1 MLAGGTALGQA
12 ITVLVAPLLTR
23 LYTPED
29 FGVLAVYTST
39 LGILSV
45 IASWRYELAIP
56 LSERDEDAANLLVLS
71 IGIVALMSLL
81 VGLGTWL
88 GGEQIVQWLNA
99 PGLRPYLWLWPI
111 GVLLV
116 GTYQVFNYWAVRKR
130 AFDRIARTKINQGL
144 GAVAIQT
151 VFGLLKLGPLGL
163 LIGHVVGQGAGTTTL
178 AILAHRE
185 DKKALHSI
193 SFGGVRRMARR
204 YQRYPLLSSFS
215 GLINSVGLQLP
226 AILLASFYGLQVA
239 GWFTL
244 GQRVIGAPMALV
256 GQAVSQVY
264 LGEAAQLARQNPSS
278 LRSLFL
284 KAASRLLLLGLAPL
298 GLLALSG
305 PWLFAQIFGAG
316 WRDAGIYIQV
326 LSLMFLVQFVVVPL
340 SQTLN
345 ILERQDWQLGWDIGR
360 LLTVTGTLLIARM
373 LGWLPSWAIAAY
385 SMAMLISYIALFGL
399 SLRALLFKEKVSR
412 DS

>member
-1 MLAGGTALGQA
+1 
-12 ITVLVAPLLTR
+12 
-23 LYTPED
+23 
-29 FGVLAVYTST
+29 
-39 LGILSV
+39 
-45 IASWRYELAIP
+45 
-56 LSERDEDAANLLVLS
+56 
-71 IGIVALMSLL
+71 
-81 VGLGTWL
+81 
-88 GGEQIVQWLNA
+88 
-99 PGLRPYLWLWPI
+99 
-111 GVLLV
+111 VLLV

-130 AFDRIARTKINQGL
+130 AFGRIARTRINQSL

-151 VFGLLKLGPLGL
+151 VFGLFKLGSLGL

-185 DKKALHSI
+185 DKKALYSI

-284 KAASRLLLLGLAPL
+284 KTASRLLLLGLAPL

-345 ILERQDWQLGWDIGR
+345 VLERQDWQLGWDIGR
-360 LLTVTGTLLIARM
+360 LLVVMIALLVAYTL
-373 LGWLPSWAIAAY
+373 SWSSVGAVAMY
-385 SMAMLISYIALFGL
+385 SVAMLIAYVTLFGL
-399 SLRALLFKEKVSR
+399 SLSALQEKIRYGS
-412 DS
+412 